1 MSLSVEISKKVNCF
15 TLEATFTAGN
25 ENLGLLGASGC
36 GKSMTLKCI
45 AGIETPDE
53 GRIVLDDR
61 VLFDSDQ
68 KINIPPQ
75 QRKVGYLFQNYA
87 LFPNMTVA
95 ENIGAGVKGNTD
107 AKRILIKEN
116 IRRFFLEG
124 LENKRP
130 HQLSGGQQQRVA
142 LARILASEPDILMLD
157 EPFSALDSNL
167 KWNLEQELMEL
178 LSAFSG
184 TTILV
189 SHNRNEIY
197 RFCDKVAVLNNG
209 KIDTLSKKQ
218 ELFNNPETVSA
229 ALLTGCK
236 NISRAAKISEYSVDA
251 SDWGII
257 LHSSRPIPDS
267 LTHVGIR
274 AHYLKYCENDISEHY
289 TRDYNTNDYNTND
302 YNTNEHNSN
311 EYNIKKN
318 NYCINTMTCSVIKV
332 IENPF
337 SYIIL
342 LKNSAYLQSAYSIRW
357 EVDKAV
363 WEKICRKSEPL
374 RLEIDPENLMLLS

>member
-1 MSLSVEISKKVNCF
+1 MSLSVEISKKVNGF
-15 TLEATFTAGN
+15 TLETTFTAGN

-45 AGIETPDE
+45 AGIETPDI
-53 GRIVLDDR
+53 GRIVLDGR
-61 VLFDSDQ
+61 VLFDSEQ

-95 ENIGAGVKGNTD
+95 ENIGAGVKGNTE
-107 AKRILIKEN
+107 AKRIMIEEN

-167 KWNLEQELMEL
+167 KWNLEQQLMEL

-197 RFCDKVAVLNNG
+197 RFCDTVAVLTDG

-218 ELFNNPETVSA
+218 ELFNSPQTVSA

-251 SDWGII
+251 ADWGVI

-274 AHYLKYCENDISEHY
+274 AHYLKYCENDKGKNI
-289 TRDYNTNDYNTND
+289 TNN
-302 YNTNEHNSN
+302 
-311 EYNIKKN
+311 NIDEN
-318 NYCINTMTCSVIKV
+318 NAGINTMLCTVIKV

-342 LKNSAYLQSAYSIRW
+342 LKNSAHPQSTHSIRW

-363 WEKICRKSEPL
+363 WEKICRKCEPL
-374 RLEIDPENLMLLS
+374 RLIIDSENLMLLS